1 MSFVRLTLDRISNS
15 RALSS
20 RSSSRFAFVALYEG
34 SEITLSGIDRKV
46 FRWFYL
52 YSCLNVL
59 AGGMLAGSFFSQ
71 LENIIRTPSSIFT
84 LLGYAV
90 PQSSGFF
97 LAYISTNAFMLEPLR
112 LFLPHG
118 GVLIWFATGC
128 GRRFAWSGR
137 ITRDISAYF
146 SPRSQRYGSNYG
158 TQQLIFL
165 ICLVFSTASP
175 VITPLGFAYFL
186 LAWLDRKD
194 GSTLGRF
201 TARAGTRGELPRC
214 SSGALG

>member
-1 MSFVRLTLDRISNS
+1 MFQNSDILNSEWYCDNDGAGSKASSFAYLRRDTKLVATWN
-15 RALSS
+15 AVVVPFG
-20 RSSSRFAFVALYEG
+20 FAFVALYEG

-59 AGGMLAGSFFSQ
+59 AGGMLAGSFFLQ

-112 LFLPHG
+112 LLLPHG

-128 GRRFAWSGR
+128 GRRFAWVG
-137 ITRDISAYF
+137 ITRDISAY
-146 SPRSQRYGSNYG
+146 Y
-158 TQQLIFL
+158 
-165 ICLVFSTASP
+165 
-175 VITPLGFAYFL
+175 
-186 LAWLDRKD
+186 
-194 GSTLGRF
+194 
-201 TARAGTRGELPRC
+201 
-214 SSGALG
+214 